1 MIPALSKGRFLLF
14 LAAMTGIEARP
25 APAAI
30 PAMPM
35 PIIEPETANYR
46 WLQKPVLASRL
57 LDNAEQTNRWSH
69 HGFGSIEFTRERAF
83 EGVQSVRLTSPTTS
97 GRPSPTKGRP
107 FGEAIARL
115 NFPGEDWTDHNRV
128 SFRVYPHLPGF
139 KVISLLV
146 RLRNEGQ
153 TKVPD
158 SYGREGLNFV
168 LLKPDTWNTVVWE
181 IAHLSR
187 DKVTG
192 LEFIYRLQGNEPGAT
207 NVVRFDLDQVE
218 LQRVVPDVFEGWRV
232 PPGQL
237 AYCHSG
243 FELGA
248 PKTAL
253 GQNVKASEF
262 VLVRQEGN
270 LAVFR
275 KPIQSRK
282 TALGEF
288 QVLDFSEFNE
298 PGVYRLETR
307 GASTPWFRIGA
318 DVWRD
323 SIWKT
328 INLFYCERCGQ
339 AIPGIHDRC
348 HEDWTAKHGDKSI
361 VINGGWHD
369 AGDLSQGL
377 VNTAEAA
384 CAMLDLAETFSRGAA
399 PDDERD
405 ALGQRLAHEAL
416 WGLSWM
422 LKTRFGDGTRV
433 TWATMDYWTDGVMG
447 TPDDT
452 LGDCSNS
459 PFDNFLAAATEA
471 KAARW
476 LYAEGKRLLEAGRKE
491 RSANSTL
498 PWAAGSAD
506 TGAQEALNA
515 AREDWQF
522 AVARARSPNLE
533 VASAGVLASVELF
546 KTTGEQAFADKAIK
560 LAQIILQSQQREFP
574 DWEIPLTGFF
584 YTGPKRE
591 RILHYAHR
599 GHEQA
604 PVVALAELC
613 RSFPR
618 HRDWMRWYSGVVLHS
633 EYLKRIAEFTEPW
646 GMVPA
651 SVYSVEESRDARFK
665 EQVRN
670 GIRLSETHYLRR
682 FPVWFD
688 FRGNTGTGL
697 SQAKALSAA
706 ARLRGDAASAN
717 LARRQLEWTVGRN
730 PFGQSLMFGE
740 GHDYPPQYTA
750 MSGDMVGSLPVGIQT
765 RENRDVPYWP
775 AANCYNYKEVW
786 VHPSSRWLGIMAD
799 LHQLSEERPDAAEA
813 GVEFLSTRADA
824 QEGMITIRATIR
836 GTGTHRLTLRGSN
849 LVPETPEQTAN
860 FASPPEQTLTWRAR
874 RESAKEPWIAVLLVD
889 GKPGKRSEL
898 LGFEP

>member
-1 MIPALSKGRFLLF
+1 
-14 LAAMTGIEARP
+14 
-25 APAAI
+25 
-30 PAMPM
+30 
-35 PIIEPETANYR
+35 
-46 WLQKPVLASRL
+46 
-57 LDNAEQTNRWSH
+57 
-69 HGFGSIEFTRERAF
+69 
-83 EGVQSVRLTSPTTS
+83 
-97 GRPSPTKGRP
+97 
-107 FGEAIARL
+107 
-115 NFPGEDWTDHNRV
+115 
-128 SFRVYPHLPGF
+128 
-139 KVISLLV
+139 
-146 RLRNEGQ
+146 
-153 TKVPD
+153 
-158 SYGREGLNFV
+158 
-168 LLKPDTWNTVVWE
+168 
-181 IAHLSR
+181 
-187 DKVTG
+187 
-192 LEFIYRLQGNEPGAT
+192 
-207 NVVRFDLDQVE
+207 VVRFDLDQVE
-218 LQRVVPDVFEGWRV
+218 LQRVVPDEFEGWRV

-243 FELGA
+243 YEPGA
-248 PKTAL
+248 PKIAL
-253 GQNVKASEF
+253 AQNVKAAEF

-270 LAVFR
+270 LAVLR
-275 KPIQSRK
+275 NSIQSRK
-282 TALGEF
+282 TELGEF

-298 PGVYRLETR
+298 PGVYRLEA
-307 GASTPWFRIGA
+307 GGVSTPWFRMGA

-339 AIPGIHDRC
+339 ATPGIHDRC
-348 HEDWTAKHGDKSI
+348 HEDWTATHGGKSI

-377 VNTAEAA
+377 VNTAEATY
-384 CAMLDLAETFSRGAA
+384 AMLDLAETLARRAA
-399 PDDERD
+399 SDDEQD
-405 ALGQRLAHEAL
+405 VLAQRLAHEAL
-416 WGLSWM
+416 WGLAWM

-471 KAARW
+471 KAAHW
-476 LYAEGKRLLEAGRKE
+476 LSAQSKRLLEAGRRD

-498 PWAAGSAD
+498 PWAAGSANTD
-506 TGAQEALNA
+506 AQEALKA

-522 AVARARSPNLE
+522 GVARAKAPNLE
-533 VASAGVLASVELF
+533 VAAAGALASIELF
-546 KTTGEQAFADKAIK
+546 KATGEQAFADKAFE
-560 LAQIILQSQQREFP
+560 LAQIILQSQQREYP

-613 RSFPR
+613 RLFPE

-633 EYLKRIAEFTEPW
+633 EYLKRIAESTEPW

-651 SVYSVEESRDARFK
+651 SVYSVEESRDVRFK

-670 GIRLSETHYLRR
+670 GIKLSETHYLRR

-740 GHDYPPQYTA
+740 GRDYAPQYTA

-786 VHPSSRWLGIMAD
+786 VHPSSRWLGIMTD
-799 LHQLSEERPDAAEA
+799 LHQLTQERPDAADRA
-813 GVEFLSTRADA
+813 VAFLSTKVEA
-824 QEGMITIRATIR
+824 QEDMITITAVVR
-836 GTGTHRLTLRGSN
+836 GTGTHRATLRGSN
-849 LVPETPEQTAN
+849 LVPETPEQAAD
-860 FASPPEQTLTWRAR
+860 FGSAPERTLTWRAR
-874 RESAKEPWIAVLLVD
+874 RESAKEPWVAVFLLD
-889 GKPGKRSEL
+889 GKPAEKREL
-898 LGFEP
+898 LGL